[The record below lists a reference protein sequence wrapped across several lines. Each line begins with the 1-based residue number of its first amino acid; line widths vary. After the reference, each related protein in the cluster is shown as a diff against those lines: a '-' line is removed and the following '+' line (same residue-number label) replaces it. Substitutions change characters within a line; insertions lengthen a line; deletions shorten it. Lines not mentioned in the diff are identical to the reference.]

1 MLRKRTVAEQATT
14 LELIGDTMNKMVME
28 VQSRP
33 NVTIESVYKM
43 PFKEIQQTL
52 NDIKASFES
61 ICWKTQDMWR

>member
-1 MLRKRTVAEQATT
+1 
-14 LELIGDTMNKMVME
+14 MNKMVME